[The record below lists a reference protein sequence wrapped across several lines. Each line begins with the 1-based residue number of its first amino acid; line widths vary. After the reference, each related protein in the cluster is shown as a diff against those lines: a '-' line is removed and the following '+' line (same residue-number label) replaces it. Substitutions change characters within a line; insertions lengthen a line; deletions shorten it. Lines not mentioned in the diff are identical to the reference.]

1 MPTLSKKLLEEVLH
15 LPPGLRAALAGS
27 LIESLENTDIAR
39 GAEAAWRSE
48 IARRMKDLDSGQV
61 RPVPW
66 PEARHRILAKSK

>member
-15 LPPGLRAALAGS
+15 LPLELRAALAGS
-27 LIESLENTDIAR
+27 LIESLENADIAR
-39 GAEAAWRSE
+39 GAETAWRSE

-66 PEARHRILAKSK
+66 PEARRRILAKSK